1 MAATLL
7 EVPRVALVFL
17 AWRLTD
23 ELVGRSGSDSSLIQ
37 IRTTDSMHDLVRQA
51 PDLEASTAGQ
61 ALASARARWV
71 SELPQEPA
79 ARLRWLADLPDATLV
94 ELLAWCTACTLD
106 TGSAAVS
113 ARARGTDLL
122 AEWVGLD
129 AARWWRPSAEHFFGL
144 MTKAQIAQ
152 AVGEAL
158 GSEAASP
165 IAGMKKDA
173 ATKHAEQLVAP
184 TRWVPATLR
193 R

>member
-1 MAATLL
+1 
-7 EVPRVALVFL
+7 V
-17 AWRLTD
+17 
-23 ELVGRSGSDSSLIQ
+23 
-37 IRTTDSMHDLVRQA
+37 
-51 PDLEASTAGQ
+51 AGQ
-61 ALASARARWV
+61 ALATARARWTA
-71 SELPQEPA
+71 ELPQEPA
-79 ARLRWLADLPDATLV
+79 APLRWLSDMSDASLV
-94 ELLAWCTACTLD
+94 ELLAWCTASTLD

-122 AEWVGLD
+122 AEWIGLD
-129 AARWWRPSAEHFFGL
+129 TARWWRPSAEHFFGL

-158 GSEAASP
+158 GSEAAAPS
-165 IAGMKKDA
+165 ANRKKDA